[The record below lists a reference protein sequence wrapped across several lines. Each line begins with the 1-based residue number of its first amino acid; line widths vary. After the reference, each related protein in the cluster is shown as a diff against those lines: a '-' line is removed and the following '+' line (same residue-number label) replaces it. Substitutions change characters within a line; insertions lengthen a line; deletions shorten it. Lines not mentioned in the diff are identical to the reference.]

1 MENEPEFLIMN
12 DKRYR
17 IADIPDLAVSL
28 INKINAAET
37 YAQGMVATVEA
48 VNAGV
53 KEMRKNFEA
62 LLPDPI
68 VEPSATS
75 EEPVDEQE
83 PVSDGVGGQPATDHA
98 H

>member
-17 IADIPDLAVSL
+17 IADIPDLAISL
-28 INKINAAET
+28 INKINSAES

-53 KEMRKNFEA
+53 KERRRNFEA
-62 LLPDPI
+62 LLPDP
-68 VEPSATS
+68 VGEPSVAS